1 MANEQ
6 LLCSKIHKNVS
17 IGQMPTGKKAND
29 FIQESEN
36 TENKTPM
43 FICKG
48 PSCIMQFLKG
58 IENMKWT
65 GGRDKKETTF
75 YSGW

>member
-1 MANEQ
+1 
-6 LLCSKIHKNVS
+6 
-17 IGQMPTGKKAND
+17 MPTGKKAND

-48 PSCIMQFLKG
+48 PSCIIALG
-58 IENMKWT
+58 
-65 GGRDKKETTF
+65 TTRYDGTIDAMF
-75 YSGW
+75 SRFMNQYLPTFTYYTLVTTSL